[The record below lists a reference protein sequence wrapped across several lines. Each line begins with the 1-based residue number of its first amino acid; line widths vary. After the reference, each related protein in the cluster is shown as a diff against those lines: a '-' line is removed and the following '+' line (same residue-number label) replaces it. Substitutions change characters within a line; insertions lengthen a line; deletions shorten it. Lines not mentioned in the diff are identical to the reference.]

1 MVHSK
6 VDKTMKLI
14 LDTKESRWV
23 RQTYDLTPAQIQKYV
38 VDGNLD
44 VNKFLK
50 DIGNADIEAESEEID
65 DTIMVMSPQENE
77 GRSTMFLS
85 IVTPEGKQLVYQNS
99 DNDYSIYL

>member
-1 MVHSK
+1 MTIEV
-6 VDKTMKLI
+6 
-14 LDTKESRWV
+14 DTKESRWV
-23 RQTYDLTPAQIQKYV
+23 RQTYDLTPDQIQKYV

-50 DIGNADIEAESEEID
+50 DIRNANIEAESEEID

-99 DNDYSIYL
+99 DNDYLIYL

>member
-1 MVHSK
+1 MTIEV
-6 VDKTMKLI
+6 
-14 LDTKESRWV
+14 DTKESRWV
-23 RQTYDLTPAQIQKYV
+23 RQTYDLTPDQIQKYV

-44 VNKFLK
+44 VDKFLK
-50 DIGNADIEAESEEID
+50 DIRNANIEAESEEID
-65 DTIMVMSPQENE
+65 DTIMVMNPQENE